1 MPTRIKPARRITA
14 RYRCNHCGQIVER
27 VSCGPPKRWIV
38 SICGNSGDRTVRL
51 WLIPGVLRQPLSSW
65 NAGVRV
71 HKMFTRLGLV
81 TVEDLV
87 QKTPWELLDV
97 PGFGCM
103 NLIRVRERLSRL
115 GLSLRR
121 SDRK

>member
-14 RYRCNHCGQIVER
+14 RYRCNHCGQIV
-27 VSCGPPKRWIV
+27 
-38 SICGNSGDRTVRL
+38 
-51 WLIPGVLRQPLSSW
+51 GVLRQPLSSW

-71 HKMFTRLGLV
+71 HRMFDKLGLV
-81 TVEDLV
+81 TVEDLI
-87 QKTPWELLDV
+87 QKTPWELLAV

-103 NLIRVRERLSRL
+103 NLILVRERLSRL

-121 SDRK
+121 SNCK